1 MKLVIAP
8 DSFKECM
15 SAFTA
20 ADAIESGFREIFPNL
35 DCIKLPLAD
44 GGEGTAKILTQANQ
58 GQWLTSN
65 VDDPLGRPI
74 NADWGWLP
82 SQATAII
89 EIAAASGLD
98 RLSPEERDPLA
109 ASSFGTG
116 QLIRQALDKGAKRLI
131 IGLGGSATNDG
142 GAGILCA
149 LGGQLLNGEGKP
161 LAPGGA
167 ALASLSRLDLSNLHP
182 RCREVEVILACDVS
196 NPLCGPQGAS
206 AVFGP
211 QKGADAST
219 VSQLDQAL
227 AHFARIIAT
236 ETGEQLA
243 DRPSFGAAGGAPAG
257 LGLAFE
263 LTIRPGIEV
272 ILETLGAEQALQG
285 ASLLIT
291 GEGRLDGQTLQGK
304 TPFGVATLA
313 RRQNIPVIG
322 IAGALGEGH
331 EALYDGP
338 FDALFSLVPGAI
350 PLEQALQHGP
360 QLLRDCARNLAATLA
375 VGGRFSS

>member
-20 ADAIESGFREIFPNL
+20 ADAIEAGFRDIFAEL

-44 GGEGTAKILTQANQ
+44 GGEGTAEILTLANQ
-58 GQWLTSN
+58 GEWLASR
-65 VDDPLGRPI
+65 VDDPLGRQI
-74 NADWGWLP
+74 TAHWGWLP

-98 RLSPEERDPLA
+98 KLTPTERNPLA

-116 QLIRQALDKGAKRLI
+116 QLISEALDKGARRLI

-142 GAGILCA
+142 GAGILSA
-149 LGGQLLNGEGKP
+149 LGGQLLDEQGQP
-161 LAPGGA
+161 LARGGA
-167 ALASLSRLDLSNLHP
+167 ALAALSRLDLSGLDP

-196 NPLCGPQGAS
+196 NPLCGPEGAS

-211 QKGADAST
+211 QKGADDAM
-219 VSQLDQAL
+219 VMQLDQAL
-227 AHFARIIAT
+227 AHFAHIIAGQ
-236 ETGEQLA
+236 TGAQLA
-243 DRPSFGAAGGAPAG
+243 DRASFGAAGGAPAG
-257 LGLAFE
+257 LSLAFE
-263 LTIRPGIEV
+263 LILRPGIEV
-272 ILETLGAEQALQG
+272 ILETLEAELALQD
-285 ASLLIT
+285 ADLLIT
-291 GEGRLDGQTLQGK
+291 GEGRLDNQTLQGK
-304 TPFGVATLA
+304 TPFGIATLA
-313 RRQNIPVIG
+313 RKHGVAVIG

-360 QLLRDCARNLAATLA
+360 QLLRDCARNLAATVAL
-375 VGGRFSS
+375 GGRFGS